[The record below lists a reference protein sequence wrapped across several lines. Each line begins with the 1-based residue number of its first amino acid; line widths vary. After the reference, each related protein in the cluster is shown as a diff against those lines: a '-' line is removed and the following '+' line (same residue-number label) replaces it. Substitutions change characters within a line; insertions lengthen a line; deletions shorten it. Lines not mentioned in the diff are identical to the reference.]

1 MCNILDRYGEQNI
14 LNNLRNEE
22 LDLEVEELSDESE
35 TVSSEE
41 KSKRKL
47 YVDKVDKST
56 SDLYRMIIEGELIL
70 QPEYQR
76 NFVWT
81 TKTMS
86 KFIESLLLSIP
97 IPTIFLAENK
107 DDTYEVIDGQ
117 QRLTTIFAFMKD
129 GNVTENPKIDN
140 ELKEFPVL
148 TLNGLET
155 LDQYNRKTYKTFED
169 SIRRKFNNVSVPVV
183 IIKKDSTEDIKY
195 DIFSRINSGSVKLNS
210 QELLNVMYR
219 GTLIKKLNEVA
230 LDDKVDEVFGNRPIL
245 KKRFGYQELLL
256 RAKVMCDFIDEGS
269 WKLKSCKANNPD
281 VLGKEERKYSGLLNK
296 AILEYLKDNR
306 NDEIETEKLACFV
319 RESVSKVLLV
329 FGESAFKRGSLK
341 NINKS
346 IAELQL
352 VILSHFT
359 IDEIEQHKSQI
370 KASFDEFVE
379 TVDVA
384 IFTRTTNSTSNVEK
398 RYEWGKIV
406 SGIIRG

>member
-195 DIFSRINSGSVKLNS
+195 DIFSSLNCQVK
-210 QELLNVMYR
+210 
-219 GTLIKKLNEVA
+219 
-230 LDDKVDEVFGNRPIL
+230 
-245 KKRFGYQELLL
+245 
-256 RAKVMCDFIDEGS
+256 C
-269 WKLKSCKANNPD
+269 
-281 VLGKEERKYSGLLNK
+281 
-296 AILEYLKDNR
+296 
-306 NDEIETEKLACFV
+306 
-319 RESVSKVLLV
+319 
-329 FGESAFKRGSLK
+329 
-341 NINKS
+341 
-346 IAELQL
+346 
-352 VILSHFT
+352 
-359 IDEIEQHKSQI
+359 
-370 KASFDEFVE
+370 
-379 TVDVA
+379 
-384 IFTRTTNSTSNVEK
+384 NSTE
-398 RYEWGKIV
+398 
-406 SGIIRG
+406 